1 MKDPKKMPFT
11 QILVEIKVEVK
22 VVKPHLE
29 VHMVDIINMK
39 INLMEVAKETL
50 EEGEIME
57 TMVEFIE
64 VNNQIMT
71 QTTITTKNLN
81 TWQITIIKLEHETWN
96 GKLQQGNYASTNDQD
111 DESLQWHQ
119 QKDGLYIK

>member
-81 TWQITIIKLEHETWN
+81 T
-96 GKLQQGNYASTNDQD
+96 
-111 DESLQWHQ
+111 
-119 QKDGLYIK
+119 

>member
-1 MKDPKKMPFT
+1 MPFT

-22 VVKPHLE
+22 VVKPHLEVHME

-81 TWQITIIKLEHETWN
+81 T
-96 GKLQQGNYASTNDQD
+96 
-111 DESLQWHQ
+111 
-119 QKDGLYIK
+119 

>member
-1 MKDPKKMPFT
+1 MPFT

-81 TWQITIIKLEHETWN
+81 T
-96 GKLQQGNYASTNDQD
+96 
-111 DESLQWHQ
+111 
-119 QKDGLYIK
+119 